1 MMNKICVFYKFF
13 SFAFALLF
21 LFCFTSCIE
30 PPKYSDIPEIT
41 AVEFNKTGIS
51 SGTEKFQLSIF
62 FQDGNG
68 DFDGGENN
76 LFITE
81 NRTCFT
87 DVYTIPAIKKNGN
100 TDDIS
105 GVIAVPDLIELCVLE
120 WKNPTETECLPF
132 KKVNTITDT
141 VQYDIQI
148 MDNAGNESNI
158 VTSPELYIICR

>member
-1 MMNKICVFYKFF
+1 MNKLKAIFNPYIYILTLLSLF
-13 SFAFALLF
+13 SLTA
-21 LFCFTSCIE
+21 CIE
-30 PPKYSDIPEIT
+30 PPKYSDTPEIT

-51 SGTEKFQLSIF
+51 SGTEQFQLNIF

-81 NRTCFT
+81 SRTCFT
-87 DVYTIPAIKKNGN
+87 DVYTIPAIEKNGN

-105 GVIAVPDLIELCVLE
+105 GVIAIPDLTEFCVLE
-120 WKNPTETECLPF
+120 WKNPTETDCLPF

-148 MDNAGNESNI
+148 MDNAGNESN
-158 VTSPELYIICR
+158 VFTSPELYIICR